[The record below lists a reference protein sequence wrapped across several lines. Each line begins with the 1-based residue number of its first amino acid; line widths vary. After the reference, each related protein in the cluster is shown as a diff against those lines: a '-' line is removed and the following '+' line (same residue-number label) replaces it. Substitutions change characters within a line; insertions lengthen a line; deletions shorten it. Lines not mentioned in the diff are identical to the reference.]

1 MGVWND
7 EFDGIGGS
15 YLLVDGKRV
24 PVQQKDETPPVVA
37 TPEPTD
43 EE

>member
-1 MGVWND
+1 MGVFND

-15 YLLVDGKRV
+15 YIVVDGKRV
-24 PVQQKDETPPVVA
+24 PVQPVETPPVNQA
-37 TPEPTD
+37 PETTD